1 MRSREIPDLVLE
13 LCVLDSSQPI
23 SSFRLLV
30 AALYQFIQNN
40 NGQVPLHGAI
50 PDLTSTTD
58 LYLQLQLVYQ
68 QKAKEDRASMRSILD
83 GMTSSLLSNNP
94 NLHVPQIDDE
104 ILDLFCKNI
113 YNLKILSTNLL
124 SEEILSPNSDTISEA
139 LMDSYENSPNQT
151 PILWYLTLMAADRF
165 YARTRRYPG
174 SGDGILSQEDIDR
187 DAEAVWLELQAIA
200 EQFSTNGEQMELGE
214 EFIVPSAK
222 SLLSRDHAVEI
233 TRVGACE
240 VHNIAA
246 LIGGIASQEIVKLL
260 TKQYI
265 PMNNTY
271 IFNGITGVGATY
283 NL

>member
-1 MRSREIPDLVLE
+1 
-13 LCVLDSSQPI
+13 
-23 SSFRLLV
+23 V

-68 QKAKEDRASMRSILD
+68 QKAKEDRASMRNIID
-83 GMTSSLLSNNP
+83 RMTSSLLSNNP

-104 ILDLFCKNI
+104 LLDLFCKNI

-174 SGDGILSQEDIDR
+174 SGDRILSQEDIDR

-200 EQFSTNGEQMELGE
+200 EQFSTNEQQMELGE

-222 SLLSRDHAVEI
+222 SLLSRDHSVEI

-271 IFNGITGVGATY
+271 VFNGITGVGATY
-283 NL
+283 SL